1 MNEWVNKHTGGKT
14 FILLVSLPLPRTSE
28 SPSLALFHWALLTFY
43 KPPTMPTRESQ
54 PMCSPA
60 PSAETTKQPQKQ
72 VPRQCRGPRSWCS
85 REQSLVLPTH
95 KLHRASGAPA
105 GRRENPDQN
114 RQGGG
119 PGKKLLATTLLISVS
134 INLYDTLETSE
145 REQSRLE
152 KKKDSITK
160 SLPPP
165 FPVLGPARPLS
176 IYRRTKQR
184 GPFPCWRSPGRKLWQ
199 EALEKFLK
207 CCPKMFNKPTMEKCI
222 LREQLSCW

>member
-1 MNEWVNKHTGGKT
+1 M
-14 FILLVSLPLPRTSE
+14 PRTSE

-43 KPPTMPTRESQ
+43 KPPTMPSRESQ

-60 PSAETTKQPQKQ
+60 PSSETRKQPQKQ

-95 KLHRASGAPA
+95 RLHRASGAPA

-114 RQGGG
+114 RQGGS
-119 PGKKLLATTLLISVS
+119 PGKRLLATTLLISVS

-152 KKKDSITK
+152 KKRTDS
-160 SLPPP
+160 
-165 FPVLGPARPLS
+165 GPGGQMPGQVPGPSAGNVSVSWDSAAR
-176 IYRRTKQR
+176 Q
-184 GPFPCWRSPGRKLWQ
+184 WQ
-199 EALEKFLK
+199 HVAD
-207 CCPKMFNKPTMEKCI
+207 
-222 LREQLSCW
+222 RA

>member
-1 MNEWVNKHTGGKT
+1 
-14 FILLVSLPLPRTSE
+14 
-28 SPSLALFHWALLTFY
+28 
-43 KPPTMPTRESQ
+43 MPTRENQ

-145 REQSRLE
+145 REQSRLG
-152 KKKDSITK
+152 KKKKNILRPWRTDAWTGAWAQCWECECLLGLSCQTVAARCRPCL
-160 SLPPP
+160 SLTVPGAG
-165 FPVLGPARPLS
+165 LAGPAFALARAKFKSTKLFKRKENLKIPDRP
-176 IYRRTKQR
+176 
-184 GPFPCWRSPGRKLWQ
+184 
-199 EALEKFLK
+199 
-207 CCPKMFNKPTMEKCI
+207 
-222 LREQLSCW
+222 